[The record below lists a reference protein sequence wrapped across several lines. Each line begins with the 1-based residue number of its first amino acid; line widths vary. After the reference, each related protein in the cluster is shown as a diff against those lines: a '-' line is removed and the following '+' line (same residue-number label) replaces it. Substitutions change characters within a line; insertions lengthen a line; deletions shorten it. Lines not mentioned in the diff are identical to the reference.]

1 MTVFLMV
8 FRPINFTKGP
18 TIDTIVGSSIL
29 LRTLHSEACRFAGEA
44 QKRWQTFLMFY
55 VIGLHIDNIY
65 SVTGMRNII
74 KPEGTMRVV
83 SGVIRACVTLIYT
96 TP

>member
-1 MTVFLMV
+1 MYVVIRLQHISIM
-8 FRPINFTKGP
+8 
-18 TIDTIVGSSIL
+18 DIVIRLQEVYSV
-29 LRTLHSEACRFAGEA
+29 T
-44 QKRWQTFLMFY
+44 
-55 VIGLHIDNIY
+55 IDNIY

-83 SGVIRACVTLIYT
+83 SGVIRACI

>member
-1 MTVFLMV
+1 MQNYLPHAKALGNNYEECIMTVFLMV
-8 FRPINFTKGP
+8 FRPINFAKGP

-55 VIGLHIDNIY
+55 VHFG
-65 SVTGMRNII
+65 
-74 KPEGTMRVV
+74 
-83 SGVIRACVTLIYT
+83 ACIMDV
-96 TP
+96 